1 MHLGQREHDGDDHGG
16 NGLEAATET
25 GDRWWLDQ
33 GIGAGG
39 DAVTGDREQSGR
51 RWLREGRLGDRPSR
65 NFALVLADRTAS
77 SSAHPAR
84 WDQS

>member
-1 MHLGQREHDGDDHGG
+1 
-16 NGLEAATET
+16 
-25 GDRWWLDQ
+25 
-33 GIGAGG
+33 
-39 DAVTGDREQSGR
+39 
-51 RWLREGRLGDRPSR
+51 LREGRLGDRPSR